1 MAVVHYFLMSFFKN
15 TVLGGTKFIL
25 EIIQNLLD
33 FVSMNNVV
41 GVVDEFEVL
50 ENLCLVPQFPI
61 DAGN

>member
-1 MAVVHYFLMSFFKN
+1 MSFFKN

-41 GVVDEFEVL
+41 GVVDEF
-50 ENLCLVPQFPI
+50 
-61 DAGN
+61 